1 MIETLRFK
9 YVVIFIQATSKR
21 VIQKTAEVDL
31 IGNKFADQITKVSK
45 NSQEN
50 TSETVTNKNNKE
62 ISRERYLP
70 LEKRQEIIGNLR
82 LI

>member
-1 MIETLRFK
+1 MIEKLRFK

-50 TSETVTNKNNKE
+50 TSETVQMRIIKK
-62 ISRERYLP
+62 Y
-70 LEKRQEIIGNLR
+70 LEKDTYLLKKGKKSLAI
-82 LI
+82 

>member
-31 IGNKFADQITKVSK
+31 IGNKFADQITKV
-45 NSQEN
+45 
-50 TSETVTNKNNKE
+50 
-62 ISRERYLP
+62 
-70 LEKRQEIIGNLR
+70 
-82 LI
+82 